1 MRILT
6 LTLKNFRSLQE
17 TVLDLERSNFVRGP
31 NGCGK
36 SSIQMA
42 LEYLF
47 TGRCQMEKNE
57 TPVARIWC
65 RYPSLLTLAKSERW
79 GQNTYEFVNIG

>member
-6 LTLKNFRSLQE
+6 LTLKNFRSHQK
-17 TVLDLERSNFVRGP
+17 TVLDLDRFNFVRGT

-47 TGRCQMEKNE
+47 TGRCDMTMRPAEGL
-57 TPVARIWC
+57 R
-65 RYPSLLTLAKSERW
+65 L
-79 GQNTYEFVNIG
+79 